1 VRLIYPISATVPF
14 SGAKFTGGG
23 KHGVMKE
30 FYVITY
36 LFLPLLVGLALHGF
50 CIKYDTL
57 AFLYRPIDRGR
68 SFRGKRIFGDNK
80 TWRGLVVVSLGTAIG
95 FSLQSLLLHRIAS
108 IRSIELYDYAF
119 FKSVALGLGVG
130 VAAMLSELPNSFI
143 KRRFEIAPGSV
154 AGGLKGVIFY
164 VYDQIDFLLGSW
176 LVLAIVAPVTTGR
189 VLFSAGLL
197 LVAHQLMSS
206 VGHALGMRKTPR

>member
-1 VRLIYPISATVPF
+1 
-14 SGAKFTGGG
+14 
-23 KHGVMKE
+23 MKE
-30 FYVITY
+30 FLSLAY

-68 SFRGKRIFGDNK
+68 SYRGKRIFGDNK
-80 TWRGLVVVSLGTAIG
+80 TYRGVAVVSLGTAIG
-95 FSLQSLLLHRIAS
+95 FGLQSLLLHRIAS
-108 IRSIELYDYAF
+108 IRDIELFDYAF
-119 FKSVALGLGVG
+119 FKSVALGAAVG

-143 KRRFEIAPGSV
+143 KRQFEIAPGN
-154 AGGLKGVIFY
+154 AAKGWKGMVFY
-164 VYDQIDFLLGSW
+164 IYDQIDFLLGSW
-176 LVLAIVAPVTTGR
+176 LVLAIVVPVTAGR

-206 VGHALGMRKTPR
+206 VGYALGMRRTAR